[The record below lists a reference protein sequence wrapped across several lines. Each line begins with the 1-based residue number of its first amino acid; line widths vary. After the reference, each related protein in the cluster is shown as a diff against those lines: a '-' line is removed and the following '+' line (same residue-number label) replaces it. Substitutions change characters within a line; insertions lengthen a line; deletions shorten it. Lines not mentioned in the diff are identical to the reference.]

1 MNLFDKYFPKK
12 ERSYLVYT
20 DEPQPEEPKEE
31 TMGAISAKEMSY
43 SSPFLNLGNAGN
55 LTLPYVNNSYT
66 AAKGFIHFGKEN
78 LFPQMIN
85 QMYYTSSLNGAIID
99 FKTNAVSGGGYELV
113 LKDETAKTKARAIQF
128 EIKNKIKK
136 LRLPITRDLIQ
147 HYRAY
152 LLLEFDEQKVFK
164 KATRIA
170 PEKVRANK
178 NKSIYFVCEDWVT
191 NIGIKEFYPYTGRIE
206 TKAGQSSYF
215 RIMPYELECVGQDVY
230 PIPTYSSAFNWM
242 YLEGEMSLLHK
253 SNIKNAIFPSFALLF
268 PKKPNGDKEKKAI
281 KDTIEGAKGAPNAG
295 RVFALFANN
304 MEQLPKIEA
313 IPANQ
318 NDKLFEQTDER
329 IDAQVCKAHCID
341 PLLMGIRVSGKLG
354 SGNDIEKSYI
364 ILEKNTILPM
374 REHVEDFFNELLKIA
389 RVKAEY
395 KLKNYQI
402 INDAIVEQ
410 GTESTKILENL
421 KSMSPLLAN
430 KFLESLTLNEI
441 RTAGG
446 APRVNGGDKVTVQ
459 APQQQQNTNQQTGE

>member
-1 MNLFDKYFPKK
+1 MGVLSNWFPKK
-12 ERSYLVYT
+12 EREYLLYT
-20 DEPQPEEPKEE
+20 EEPAPQAEQAPEVGVMKAGEL
-31 TMGAISAKEMSY
+31 KY
-43 SSPFLNLGNAGN
+43 SSPFLNLGAGN
-55 LTLPYVNNSYT
+55 LTLPYINNTYT
-66 AAKGFIHFGKEN
+66 GAQGYIRFGKDN
-78 LFPQMIN
+78 LFPQMVN

-113 LKDETAKTKARAIQF
+113 LKDQSEATRARAINF

-136 LRLPITRDLIQ
+136 LRIPITRDLIQ

-152 LLLEFDEQKVFK
+152 ALLEFDSGEFK

-170 PEKVRANK
+170 PEKVRTNNSK
-178 NKSIYFVCEDWVT
+178 KLYFVCNDWVQNT
-191 NIGIKEFYPYTGRIE
+191 EIRQIKPYTGKFDE
-206 TKAGQSSYF
+206 KEKVGQSF
-215 RIMPYELECVGQDVY
+215 FILPYELQCVGQDVY

-242 YLEGEMSLLHK
+242 ELEGEMSLLHK

-268 PKKPNGDKEKKAI
+268 PKKPNGDKEKNAI
-281 KDTIEGAKGAPNAG
+281 KNTIEGAKGAPNAG
-295 RVFALFANN
+295 RIFALFANN
-304 MEQLPKIEA
+304 LDQLPKIEA
-313 IPANQ
+313 IPTNQ

-374 REHVEDFFNELLKIA
+374 RENVEEFFNEILKIA

-410 GTESTKILENL
+410 GTDSTKILENL

-446 APRVNGGDKVTVQ
+446 APRVNGGDKVTT
-459 APQQQQNTNQQTGE
+459 APAVTAPPSTNTQTGE